1 MICQTT
7 IRRLALRSPYSK
19 PSAATAEDSLPHLAS
34 RQHLAKLHFVSIAVA
49 HALCNAAIGLRIA
62 CRFTPWLL
70 RIRRNPFERRNC
82 AQNVASVITT
92 LTADRLQ
99 QQERKHMSFKEPA
112 RAGAIGFVCA
122 TSPTVE
128 FLQESA
134 PRGSGNGS
142 HGTPAGCDHSNPGQD
157 TKLQVKVSDKKGGIA
172 QSTLP
177 RARYTC
183 KPAFRHGKVRRRGY
197 C

>member
-1 MICQTT
+1 
-7 IRRLALRSPYSK
+7 LALRSPYSK

-34 RQHLAKLHFVSIAVA
+34 RKRLAKLHFVSIAVA

-62 CRFTPWLL
+62 CPFTPWLL
-70 RIRRNPFERRNC
+70 RIGWNPFERWNC
-82 AQNVASVITT
+82 AQHVASVRAS

-99 QQERKHMSFKEPA
+99 QQEPKHMSFKEPA
-112 RAGAIGFVCA
+112 RAGTIGFVRA
-122 TSPTVE
+122 TFPTVE
-128 FLQESA
+128 FLQKPA

-142 HGTPAGCDHSNPGQD
+142 HGTPTACDHSNPGQD
-157 TKLQVKVSDKKGGIA
+157 AKLQVEDFGQESG
-172 QSTLP
+172 SSLTPLP
-177 RARYTC
+177 RESYTC